1 MLGVSTR
8 KVQEMAAA
16 GRLPGAAK
24 IDQLWT
30 FDPAKIRAWILEQEA
45 LVSRRHKP
53 AAAAAPAP
61 AWKRDYS
68 AADLERAMWG
78 DVKRRP
84 K

>member
-1 MLGVSTR
+1 MLGISTR

-45 LVSRRHKP
+45 LVSRRHVSV
-53 AAAAAPAP
+53 AAPAP
-61 AWKRDYS
+61 AWRRVYS

-78 DVKRRP
+78 DSKRCP

>member
-24 IDQLWT
+24 IGQLWT
-30 FDPAKIRAWILEQEA
+30 FDPAKVRAWILEQEA
-45 LVSRRHKP
+45 SVSRRH
-53 AAAAAPAP
+53 APATAVTP
-61 AWKRDYS
+61 APVRRQGYS
-68 AADLERAMWG
+68 PEAVEWAMWG

>member
-30 FDPAKIRAWILEQEA
+30 FDPAKDPSVDSGAGGTGE
-45 LVSRRHKP
+45 P
-53 AAAAAPAP
+53 AA
-61 AWKRDYS
+61 
-68 AADLERAMWG
+68 
-78 DVKRRP
+78 
-84 K
+84 